1 MTDSHDDHSGGIKTP
16 KQLIAAVVAGFLV
29 PIIGIVLLVQYVS
42 SEDKVGSG
50 SSAQTAEAISAR
62 LQPVA
67 AKGFTLIDV
76 NAPRILQ
83 TGTQVYNAVCMGCHA
98 AGVAGA
104 PKVGDKA
111 SWSERIAQGYDTLVA
126 HAVNGYK
133 GKNGQMPAKGG
144 NPDLD
149 DVEVARAVAYMAN
162 QAGATFKEPD
172 PKPAAAPLAVTAAAA
187 TPVAA
192 QEPAVAAPAAAMSA
206 APAAAAPPAPAAI
219 KVSADAGKN
228 LYNSVCMGC
237 HAGGVAGAPKFGD
250 KAAWADR
257 LKQGQP
263 TLYEHAIKGYQ
274 GKAGVMP
281 AKGGSAASDEE
292 VKAAVDYITAAVK

>member
-1 MTDSHDDHSGGIKTP
+1 MSDSHDEHSAGIKTP
-16 KQLIAAVVAGFLV
+16 KQLIAAVVAGFIV
-29 PIIGIVLLVQYVS
+29 PIIGIVLLVQYVA
-42 SEDKVGSG
+42 SENKVGSG
-50 SSAQTAEAISAR
+50 STAQTSEAIAAR

-67 AKGFTLIDV
+67 EKGFTLVDV
-76 NAPRILQ
+76 NAPRTLQ
-83 TGTQVYNAVCMGCHA
+83 TGTQVYNAVCMSCHA

-104 PKVGDKA
+104 PKVGDA
-111 SWSERIAQGYDTLVA
+111 SVWSARIAQGYDTLVS

-133 GKNGQMPAKGG
+133 GAAGQMPAKGG

-172 PKPAAAPLAVTAAAA
+172 PKPVAASTVAAA
-187 TPVAA
+187 
-192 QEPAVAAPAAAMSA
+192 EPAPAAATTAGAM
-206 APAAAAPPAPAAI
+206 PAAAPMPAAI
-219 KVSADAGKN
+219 PAAAPVAAVKVSADAGKN

-257 LKQGQP
+257 IKQGQP

-274 GKAGVMP
+274 GKAGMMP
-281 AKGGSAASDEE
+281 AKGGSSASDEE
-292 VKAAVDYITAAVK
+292 VKAAVDYITAAAK

>member
-1 MTDSHDDHSGGIKTP
+1 MSDSHDDHSTGIKTP
-16 KQLIAAVVAGFLV
+16 KQLIAAVVAGFIV

-42 SEDKVGSG
+42 SDNKVGAG
-50 SSAQTAEAISAR
+50 STAQTAEAVSAR

-67 AKGFTLIDV
+67 DKGFTLVDV
-76 NAPRILQ
+76 NAPRTLQ

-104 PKVGDKA
+104 PKVGDTA
-111 SWSERIAQGYDTLVA
+111 AWSARIAQGYDTLVS

-133 GKNGQMPAKGG
+133 GQAGQMPAKGG

-162 QAGATFKEPD
+162 QAGATFKEPE
-172 PKPAAAPLAVTAAAA
+172 PKAAPAAVGAAVPEPAAVVAAAA
-187 TPVAA
+187 TP
-192 QEPAVAAPAAAMSA
+192 AAAMPATPTSA
-206 APAAAAPPAPAAI
+206 PVAVV

-274 GKAGVMP
+274 GKAGMMP
-281 AKGGSAASDEE
+281 AKGGSAASDDE
-292 VKAAVDYITAAVK
+292 VKAAVDYITAAAK

>member
-1 MTDSHDDHSGGIKTP
+1 MSDSHDDHSTGIKTP
-16 KQLIAAVVAGFLV
+16 KQLIAAVVAGFIV

-42 SEDKVGSG
+42 SDNKVGAG
-50 SSAQTAEAISAR
+50 STAQTAEAVSAR

-67 AKGFTLIDV
+67 DKGFTLVDV
-76 NAPRILQ
+76 NAPRTLQ

-104 PKVGDKA
+104 PKVGDTA
-111 SWSERIAQGYDTLVA
+111 AWSARIAQGYDTLVS

-133 GKNGQMPAKGG
+133 GQAGQMPAKGG

-162 QAGATFKEPD
+162 QAGATFKEPE
-172 PKPAAAPLAVTAAAA
+172 PKAAPAAVAAAVPEPAAVVAAAA
-187 TPVAA
+187 TP
-192 QEPAVAAPAAAMSA
+192 AAAMPATPTSA
-206 APAAAAPPAPAAI
+206 PVAVV

-274 GKAGVMP
+274 GKAGMMP
-281 AKGGSAASDEE
+281 AKGGSAASDDE
-292 VKAAVDYITAAVK
+292 VKAAVDYITAAAK

>member
-1 MTDSHDDHSGGIKTP
+1 MSDSHDDHSGGIKTP
-16 KQLIAAVVAGFLV
+16 KQLIAAVVAGFIV
-29 PIIGIVLLVQYVS
+29 PIIGIVLLVQYVA
-42 SEDKVGSG
+42 SENKVGSG
-50 SSAQTAEAISAR
+50 STAQTSEAIAAR

-67 AKGFTLIDV
+67 DKGFTLVDA

-83 TGTQVYNAVCMGCHA
+83 TGTQVYNAVCMACHA

-104 PKVGDKA
+104 PKVGDTA
-111 SWSERIAQGYDTLVA
+111 AWSARIAQGYETLVS

-133 GKNGQMPAKGG
+133 GNNGQMPAKGG

-149 DVEVARAVAYMAN
+149 DVEVARAVAYMAD

-172 PKPAAAPLAVTAAAA
+172 PKPVAVVAAA
-187 TPVAA
+187 
-192 QEPAVAAPAAAMSA
+192 EPAPAVAVAPAAMPQVAAAPAAT
-206 APAAAAPPAPAAI
+206 PAPEPVAAV

-237 HAGGVAGAPKFGD
+237 HAAGVAGAPKFGD
-250 KAAWADR
+250 KAAWAER

-263 TLYEHAIKGYQ
+263 TLYDHAIHGYQ
-274 GKAGVMP
+274 GKVGMMP
-281 AKGGSAASDEE
+281 AKGGSAASDDE
-292 VKAAVDYITAAVK
+292 VKAAVDYITAAAR

>member
-1 MTDSHDDHSGGIKTP
+1 MSDSHDDHSTGIKTP
-16 KQLIAAVVAGFLV
+16 KQLIAAVVAGFIV
-29 PIIGIVLLVQYVS
+29 PIIGIVLLVQYVAS
-42 SEDKVGSG
+42 DNKVGAG
-50 SSAQTAEAISAR
+50 STAQTAEAVAAR

-67 AKGFTLIDV
+67 DKGFTLVDV
-76 NAPRILQ
+76 NAPRTLQ

-104 PKVGDKA
+104 PKVGDTA
-111 SWSERIAQGYDTLVA
+111 SWSARIAQGYDTLVS
-126 HAVNGYK
+126 HAINGYK
-133 GKNGQMPAKGG
+133 GQGGQMPAKGG

-172 PKPAAAPLAVTAAAA
+172 PKAAPIAA
-187 TPVAA
+187 
-192 QEPAVAAPAAAMSA
+192 AVAAPAPEPAAVVATAATPAAMPA
-206 APAAAAPPAPAAI
+206 APASTPAVAV

-237 HAGGVAGAPKFGD
+237 HAAGVAGAPKFGD

-274 GKAGVMP
+274 GKAGMMP
-281 AKGGSAASDEE
+281 AKGGSAASDDE
-292 VKAAVDYITAAVK
+292 VKAAVDYMTAAAK

>member
-1 MTDSHDDHSGGIKTP
+1 MSDSHDDHSTGIKTP
-16 KQLIAAVVAGFLV
+16 KQLIAAVVAGFIV
-29 PIIGIVLLVQYVS
+29 PIIGIVLLVQYVA
-42 SEDKVGSG
+42 SENKVGSG
-50 SSAQTAEAISAR
+50 STAQTAEAIAAR

-67 AKGFTLIDV
+67 DKGFTLVDA
-76 NAPRILQ
+76 NAPRSLQ

-104 PKVGDKA
+104 PKVGDTA
-111 SWSERIAQGYDTLVA
+111 AWSARIAQGYATLVS

-133 GKNGQMPAKGG
+133 GNAGQMPAKGG

-172 PKPAAAPLAVTAAAA
+172 PKPAAAAAAA
-187 TPVAA
+187 AEPV
-192 QEPAVAAPAAAMSA
+192 PAVAAAPAAMPQAAAMPAA
-206 APAAAAPPAPAAI
+206 APAAPVAAVKI
-219 KVSADAGKN
+219 SADAGKN

-263 TLYEHAIKGYQ
+263 TLYAHAINGYQ
-274 GKAGVMP
+274 GKAGMMP
-281 AKGGSAASDEE
+281 ARGGSAASDDE
-292 VKAAVDYITAAVK
+292 VKAAVDYITAAAK

>member
-1 MTDSHDDHSGGIKTP
+1 MSDSHDDHSTGIKTP
-16 KQLIAAVVAGFLV
+16 KQLIAAVVAGFIV
-29 PIIGIVLLVQYVS
+29 PIIGIVLLVQYVAS
-42 SEDKVGSG
+42 DNKVGAG
-50 SSAQTAEAISAR
+50 STAQTAEAVAAR

-67 AKGFTLIDV
+67 DKGFTLVDV
-76 NAPRILQ
+76 NAPRTLQ

-104 PKVGDKA
+104 PKVGDTA
-111 SWSERIAQGYDTLVA
+111 SWSARIAQGYDTLVS
-126 HAVNGYK
+126 HAINGYK
-133 GKNGQMPAKGG
+133 GQAGQMPAKGG

-162 QAGATFKEPD
+162 QAGAAFKEPE
-172 PKPAAAPLAVTAAAA
+172 PKAAAV
-187 TPVAA
+187 
-192 QEPAVAAPAAAMSA
+192 AVAAPEPVPVAASAVAPSAM
-206 APAAAAPPAPAAI
+206 PASPAPAPVAVV

-237 HAGGVAGAPKFGD
+237 HAAGIAGAPKFGD
-250 KAAWADR
+250 KTAWADR

-274 GKAGVMP
+274 GKAGMMP
-281 AKGGSAASDEE
+281 AKGGSSASDDE
-292 VKAAVDYITAAVK
+292 VKAAVDYMAAAAK

>member
-1 MTDSHDDHSGGIKTP
+1 MSDSHDDHSSGIKTP

-29 PIIGIVLLVQYVS
+29 PIIGIVLLVQYVA
-42 SEDKVGSG
+42 SENKVGSG
-50 SSAQTAEAISAR
+50 STAQTAEAISVR

-67 AKGFTLIDV
+67 DKGFTLVDV
-76 NAPRILQ
+76 NAPRTLQ
-83 TGTQVYNAVCMGCHA
+83 TGTQVYSAVCMGCHA

-111 SWSERIAQGYDTLVA
+111 VWSERIAQGYETLVA

-162 QAGATFKEPD
+162 QSGGTFKEPD
-172 PKPAAAPLAVTAAAA
+172 PKPAAVAAAA
-187 TPVAA
+187 AA
-192 QEPAVAAPAAAMSA
+192 PEPAVAAVPAAMPAVATAPMPA
-206 APAAAAPPAPAAI
+206 APATI

-237 HAGGVAGAPKFGD
+237 HAGGVAGSPKFGD

-281 AKGGSAASDEE
+281 AKGGSTASDDE
-292 VKAAVDYITAAVK
+292 VKAAVDYMTAAVK

>member
-1 MTDSHDDHSGGIKTP
+1 MSDSHDEHSGGIKTP
-16 KQLIAAVVAGFLV
+16 KQLIAAVVAGFIV
-29 PIIGIVLLVQYVS
+29 PIIGIVLLVQYVAS
-42 SEDKVGSG
+42 DNKVGSG
-50 SSAQTAEAISAR
+50 STAQTSEAIAAR

-67 AKGFTLIDV
+67 EKGFTLVDV
-76 NAPRILQ
+76 NAPRTLQ
-83 TGTQVYNAVCMGCHA
+83 TGTQVYNAVCMSCHA

-104 PKVGDKA
+104 PKVGDA
-111 SWSERIAQGYDTLVA
+111 SIWSARIAQGYDTLVS
-126 HAVNGYK
+126 HAINGYK
-133 GKNGQMPAKGG
+133 GTAGQMPAKGG

-172 PKPAAAPLAVTAAAA
+172 PKPVALAATEPATATAATAGAMPAAPPMPAAAPAPVTA
-187 TPVAA
+187 VK
-192 QEPAVAAPAAAMSA
+192 
-206 APAAAAPPAPAAI
+206 I
-219 KVSADAGKN
+219 SADAGKN

-257 LKQGQP
+257 IKQGQP

-274 GKAGVMP
+274 GKAGMMP
-281 AKGGSAASDEE
+281 AKGGSSASDDE
-292 VKAAVDYITAAVK
+292 VKAAVDYMTAAAK